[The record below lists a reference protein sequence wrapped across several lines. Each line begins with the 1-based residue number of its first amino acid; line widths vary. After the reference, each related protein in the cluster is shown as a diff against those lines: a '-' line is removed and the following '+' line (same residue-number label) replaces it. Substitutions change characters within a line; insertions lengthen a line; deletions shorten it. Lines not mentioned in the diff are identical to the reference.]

1 MRDAVRLETGVTIM
15 SRAELIDTIVRIEW
29 EDFLHVNN
37 EGGVASCQRRPDTFK
52 IMRTSLFADLFGR
65 ASRVVS

>member
-1 MRDAVRLETGVTIM
+1 M

-52 IMRTSLFADLFGR
+52 IMRTSLLQTYSDA
-65 ASRVVS
+65 VSYTHLTLPTTYTV